1 MINFDRIRNKKTKE
15 HIPNWSHVLHYSYEI
30 LIIGFS
36 ITNFFFF
43 IRISKPSF

>member
-1 MINFDRIRNKKTKE
+1 MINFGRIRNKKTRE

-36 ITNFFFF
+36 ITNFFFLLE
-43 IRISKPSF
+43 